1 MRHSKSRCCSSSVPR
16 IPIRS
21 GHSDISELVESRSED
36 PDRSGD
42 ADESAPVRL
51 ETAPTGPGENI
62 ELPNYFLKPHETA
75 PTGIESIYLFLEFT
89 NSLSVPSG

>member
-21 GHSDISELVESRSED
+21 GHSDISELVE
-36 PDRSGD
+36 D